1 MSARIKLLALVS
13 VLAIVAAACGSESD
27 DGTPSAGGDTG
38 SSVDVVDAIGDTE
51 GELNLIA
58 WPGYTEKGWVKPFED
73 ETGCKVSVK
82 YGNTSDDMVNLIRN
96 NPGQYDG
103 VSASGDATNRLIASG
118 NVSAIDPALFPELS
132 DVTASLNPESGANTA
147 HYVVDGNVYGVPYMY
162 GPNFLM
168 FNTDEV
174 SPAPDSWD
182 VVFETEIDGAP
193 NPYAGMVTAYDS
205 AIYIADAALYLKTHQ
220 PDLGITD
227 PYELTTDQLDAAVE
241 LLKKQATMIT
251 KYWAIYT
258 DEIDGFDSGDMV
270 IGTAWPVNQQY
281 ITKVPVDNV
290 IPSEGVTGWAD
301 TWMMTSDAPHPNC
314 MLKWMEY
321 TLGAKVQT
329 EVALYYGATPSNS
342 AACAD
347 LDKELADAA
356 AIYHCGDDE
365 FLSAISLW
373 KTPLPDCGDDRGS
386 TCADYNAWTEKWLEV
401 RSGS

>member
-1 MSARIKLLALVS
+1 MSVRIKLLALVS
-13 VLAIVAAACGSESD
+13 VLAIVAAACGSDSD
-27 DGTPSAGGDTG
+27 SEPSAGGETG
-38 SSVDVVDAIGDTE
+38 STGDVVDTIGQTE

-118 NVSAIDPALFPELS
+118 NVAAIDPALFPDLA
-132 DVTASLNPESGANTA
+132 DVTGSLNPESGSNTA
-147 HYVVDGNVYGVPYMY
+147 HYVVDGKVYGVPYMY

-174 SPAPDSWD
+174 SPKPDSWD

-193 NPYAGMVTAYDS
+193 NPYAGKVTAYDS

-329 EVALYYGATPSNS
+329 EVALFYGATPSNS

-347 LDKELADAA
+347 LDKQLGDAA
-356 AIYHCGDDE
+356 AFFHCGDDE
-365 FLSAISLW
+365 FLSAIYLW